1 MGTAQT
7 CANAIDDANDAEE
20 ADAADFGASG
30 DMPTGPRGE
39 SSHAQT
45 ACEPASE
52 GRGGSMG

>member
-30 DMPTGPRGE
+30 DMPTGPRGGL
-39 SSHAQT
+39 
-45 ACEPASE
+45 EPRANCL
-52 GRGGSMG
+52 